1 MLKRKA
7 FKPRNVPCNVQGCG
21 RFFGNQSG
29 LTQHTNSAHTRFH
42 QRTPSPSPHPDGD
55 VRMNSPPGSRPSSV
69 QGGGDA
75 GGEAT
80 PPPERL
86 RIRYHQY
93 LNGRPCDRDGNFL
106 LPNTPPPP
114 RERPPPDDFYPYA
127 SREDFELADL
137 LYRRMQVPAGA
148 IDELMQNWA
157 ARPESAGDPP
167 FADHEDLYN
176 TIDATEIGHIP
187 WQSFAVK
194 YNRPIA
200 PGDTAPWKTQEF
212 LVYFRD
218 PRLVLH
224 QQLAN
229 PDFKSEMDFAPKQVF
244 VGGSRTYEDF
254 MSGNWAWRQADII
267 AEDPATHG
275 STYVPAILGS
285 DKTTV
290 SVATGQNEYYP
301 LYLSN
306 GLVYNGVR
314 RAHRNAVTLIGFLA
328 IPKTDRENK
337 DSTEFRTFRRNLFH
351 GSLRHILQSLKPA
364 MTTPEVALFAD
375 GHYRRVIYGLGPYIA
390 DYPEQVLLA
399 CVVQGWCARCTA
411 SREDLDGPGGRR
423 SQEHTQ
429 SLFDVLD
436 HGTMWD
442 QYGVIPD
449 VLPFTWDFPRADIY
463 ELLSPDLLHQVIKGT
478 FKDHLVTWVGEYLE
492 AEHGTAKAK
501 KIMADIDRRIA
512 AVPPFPGLRR
522 FPEGRGFKQW
532 TGDDSKALMKVY
544 LPAIE
549 GHVPA
554 QMLRA
559 ISAFLDFCYLV
570 RRNVVDEATLTAI
583 DAAVARYH
591 HERTIFVDSGI
602 CPNGFCLPRQ
612 HSLTHYRYLIQEF
625 GAPNGLCS
633 SITESKHIK
642 AVKQPW
648 RRSSRYEALLQM
660 LTINDRLDKLAAAR
674 VDFVDRG
681 MMAGP
686 SARALAVPAAVPP
699 AGNEDDDD
707 DGGASDD
714 RQILGEV
721 TLAMTPSKCPCFAH
735 TYQFIDG
742 FPVRRCPRDPA
753 ALATYL
759 DLPDLVP
766 LVRRFLYAQE
776 NPDRDLDVPL
786 ALVPLDECPDAPRSI
801 KAFPSAVAKFF
812 APSDQSGMRG
822 MMRERIRAVRSW
834 RGGAARYDC
843 VFVEGDPDLPGFRGL
858 LAGRV
863 RLFMSFK
870 HLGITYPCALVTWF
884 SAIGDDP
891 CPDVGMW
898 MVEPDVDH
906 RGRRVMDIIHLD
918 TILRGAHLIGIYGE
932 KFLPKHFKYSD
943 SLDMFNA
950 FYINKYADHHAN
962 EIAF

>member
-1 MLKRKA
+1 MPKA
-7 FKPRNVPCNVQGCG
+7 KKFLPRNLPCPEPGCG
-21 RFFGNQSG
+21 RYFRNGSG
-29 LTQHTNSAHTRFH
+29 LNQHINSAHAKFPR
-42 QRTPSPSPHPDGD
+42 RAASPDAGGGD
-55 VRMNSPPGSRPSSV
+55 VPMGSPAGSRASSV

-75 GGEAT
+75 AADVI
-80 PPPERL
+80 PPPPRRL
-86 RIRYHQY
+86 IRHHPH
-93 LNGRPCDRDGNFL
+93 LNGRPCDRDGKFV

-114 RERPPPDDFYPYA
+114 RERPGPDDFAPYA
-127 SREDFELADL
+127 GRGDFDLADL
-137 LYRRMQVPAGA
+137 LYRRVQMPAGA
-148 IDELMQNWA
+148 INELMQLWA

-167 FADHEDLYN
+167 FADHEDLYS
-176 TIDATEIGHIP
+176 TIDATEIGHVP
-187 WQSFAVK
+187 WESFSVR
-194 YNRPIA
+194 YNKPIA
-200 PGDTAPWKTQEF
+200 PGDETPWKTQDY
-212 LVYFRD
+212 VVHFRD
-218 PRLVLH
+218 PRQVLH

-244 VGGSRTYEDF
+244 VDGSREYEDF
-254 MSGNWAWRQADII
+254 MSGNWAWQQADII

-275 STYVPAILGS
+275 STFVPIILGS

-301 LYLSN
+301 LYMSN

-328 IPKTDRENK
+328 IPKTDRENQ
-337 DSTEFRTFRRNLFH
+337 DSAEFRTFRRNLFH
-351 GSLRHILQSLKPA
+351 GSLRHILQSLKPG
-364 MTTPEVALFAD
+364 MTVPEVALFAD
-375 GHYRRVIYGLGPYIA
+375 GHYCRVVYGLGPYIA
-390 DYPEQVLLA
+390 DYPKQVLLA

-411 SREDLDGPGGRR
+411 SNKDLDGPSGRR
-423 SQEHTQ
+423 SQSHTEM
-429 SLFDVLD
+429 LFDVFD

-442 QYGVIPD
+442 EYGVVPD

-492 AEHGTAKAK
+492 SEHGKAKAK

-559 ISAFLDFCYLV
+559 FSAFLDFCYLV

-583 DAAVARYH
+583 DAALARYH
-591 HERTIFVDSGI
+591 RERVIFTESGV

-612 HSLTHYRYLIQEF
+612 HSLTHYRYLIQQF

-648 RRSSRYEALLQM
+648 RRSSRFEALSQM

-681 MMAGP
+681 MMHGP
-686 SARALAVPAAVPP
+686 SARPLAASALAPLPA
-699 AGNEDDDD
+699 EDEDD
-707 DGGASDD
+707 DGGASNE

-721 TLAMTPSKCPCFAH
+721 LLAKTPVRGYPRNPNTLAQ
-735 TYQFIDG
+735 YLN
-742 FPVRRCPRDPA
+742 FPQ
-753 ALATYL
+753 
-759 DLPDLVP
+759 LPNLI
-766 LVRRFLYAQE
+766 RRFLYFQN
-776 NPDRDLDVPL
+776 NPDHDIDALPL
-786 ALVPLDECPDAPRSI
+786 ARVPLDDCPDAPSSV
-801 KAFPSAVAKFF
+801 KVFPSAVAKFY
-812 APSDQSGMRG
+812 APSDQSGIRG
-822 MMRERIRAVRSW
+822 MLHERIRAVRSW
-834 RGGAARYDC
+834 RRGAPRYDC
-843 VFVEGDPDLPGFRGL
+843 VFVEGNPDLPGFKGL
-858 LAGRV
+858 LAARV
-863 RLFMSFK
+863 LLFMSFK
-870 HLGITYPCALVTWF
+870 HLGVTYPCALVTWF
-884 SAIGDDP
+884 STIGDSP
-891 CPDVGMW
+891 CPDLGMW
-898 MVEPDVDH
+898 MVEPDVDY
-906 RGRRVMDIIHLD
+906 RGQRIMDIIHID
-918 TILRGAHLIGIYGE
+918 TILRSAHLIGIYGDSL
-932 KFLPKHFKYSD
+932 LPRHFKHSE
-943 SLDMFNA
+943 SLDRFKA
-950 FYINKYADHHAN
+950 FYINKYADHHAH